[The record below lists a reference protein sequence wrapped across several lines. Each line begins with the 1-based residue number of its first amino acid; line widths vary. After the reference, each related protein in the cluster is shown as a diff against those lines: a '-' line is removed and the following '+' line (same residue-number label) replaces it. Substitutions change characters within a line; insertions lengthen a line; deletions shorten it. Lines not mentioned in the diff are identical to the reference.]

1 MMVKRSIGV
10 EIERALSKLLTDR
23 DREITKLAIVKIIN
37 TYVHIKTL
45 LVLVMRRPF
54 AKYLIVAGI
63 SFLTLFGIYLYR

>member
-1 MMVKRSIGV
+1 MVKRSIGV

-63 SFLTLFGIYLYR
+63 SFLTLFGIYFYR

>member
-1 MMVKRSIGV
+1 MVKKSIGV

>member
-1 MMVKRSIGV
+1 MVKKSIGV

-23 DREITKLAIVKIIN
+23 DREITKLAIGKIIN
-37 TYVHIKTL
+37 TYVYIKTL

-54 AKYLIVAGI
+54 PKYLIVAGI

>member
-1 MMVKRSIGV
+1 MVKRSIGV

-37 TYVHIKTL
+37 TYVYIKTL

>member
-1 MMVKRSIGV
+1 MVKKSIGV

-23 DREITKLAIVKIIN
+23 DREITKLAIGKIIN
-37 TYVHIKTL
+37 TYVYIKTL

>member
-1 MMVKRSIGV
+1 MVKRSIGV